1 MTSISSIQRRR
12 LYEEVI
18 RSLYASGEKPT
29 LNEILTQVSKY
40 FSKYPAGA
48 PLKGASSIIPD
59 RRTDVDRLNEAFLS
73 LQHNSSVAY
82 ESAISQLRDIMMLTS
97 LFQSEIERLKARRNV
112 LNARLDDYLFSLFNS
127 DGYFYSVSDSF
138 ANLDRADLTITSAVV
153 DTSLFRVSIPAR
165 GDLSR
170 PVPINRI
177 NTSPQ
182 VSVLADGKPTR
193 FRLLSPFTNAFDGL
207 DNTIWAIEI
216 ETTSPVE
223 VIACLSFDIGQVDT
237 PIFLSSVEFDPW
249 GVSPVQVMVRTQE
262 PNRVLIEGIQST
274 GQSRLVEIPEDINQD
289 DMTLVGFTGSDFDKR
304 IRTSSNRLVFSD
316 QLRRV
321 SQLKFFLRKTTPDYT
336 ITTSS
341 GNAIYRYI
349 FGAKDILLSE
359 QVYDQEAT
367 FVSQGLT
374 LPPEVFGSDHV
385 IDAVSLTVDETVPS
399 GTSLQYYVA
408 SDVSGGSSI
417 GDFDWK
423 PITPAN
429 SVNKVA
435 NSIVRFDGALTTMRS
450 IVSTVSGASDL
461 PLIPERDTTQ
471 GNPAPSEL
479 NPTSSIIDGIDIW
492 RLARLDDEVIP
503 SSLTLEEGINTT
515 RVLHTPYNEDSLS
528 LDYWIDYINGTSTAS
543 TGLVRIDEGNAF
555 FDGSGIGEDYRSVY
569 IETFLESNRD
579 TDVVLKKISKI
590 GGEARAWA
598 VKAFLNGREIASMG
612 LGVNDLVIP
621 WRFVEGLNHIILL
634 VQIPYSTG
642 DYPYIY
648 NGKISLMEDSDLE
661 DFGTVKLATWKY
673 VDFFQMQYNE
683 TGDPFTFTIKEV
695 RPGIKEIISRRKPTD
710 NFRLRY
716 ATALS
721 TAPTGIRFRADLA
734 RSADNPN
741 VTPSLNNYRIKF
753 LYA

>member
-40 FSKYPAGA
+40 FAQYPAGA
-48 PLKGASSIIPD
+48 PLKGATSILSD
-59 RRTDVDRLNEAFLS
+59 RTTDVNRLNEAFLS

-82 ESAISQLRDIMMLTS
+82 EAAVSQLRDIMMLTS

-112 LNARLDDYLFSLFNS
+112 LNARLDDYLFSLFNT

-138 ANLDRADLTITSAVV
+138 ATLDRVDLTMTSGVV
-153 DTSLFRVSIPAR
+153 DTSLFRVNIPAR

-182 VSVLADGKPTR
+182 VSILVDGKPDR
-193 FRLLSPFTNAFDGL
+193 YKLLSPFANAFDGL
-207 DNTIWAIEI
+207 DNTIWAIEV

-223 VIACLSFDIGQVDT
+223 VIACVSFGVGQVDT

-249 GVSPVQVMVRTQE
+249 GISPVQAMVRTQE
-262 PNRVLIEGIQST
+262 PNRVLLEGTQSS
-274 GQSRLVEIPEDINQD
+274 GQSRIVEIPDDINQD
-289 DMTLVGFTGSDFDKR
+289 DMTLIGFTGSDFDNR
-304 IRTSSNRLVFSD
+304 IRTSSNRIVFND

-321 SQLKFFLRKTTPDYT
+321 SQLKFFLRKITPDYT
-336 ITTSS
+336 VVTN
-341 GNAIYRYI
+341 GNNTVYRYI

-367 FVSQGLT
+367 FVSKGLT
-374 LPPEVFGSDHV
+374 LPPEVVGSDHV
-385 IDAVSLTVDETVPS
+385 IDAVSLTVDEMVPS
-399 GTSLQYYVA
+399 GTSVQYYVA
-408 SDVSGGSSI
+408 SDVEGGSSI

-429 SVNKVA
+429 SINKA
-435 NSIVRFDGALTTMRS
+435 ADSIVRFDGALTTMRS
-450 IVSTVSGASDL
+450 IVSSPAGASDL
-461 PLIPERDTTQ
+461 QLIPARSTTQ

-479 NPTSSIIDGIDIW
+479 NPTSDIIVGTDIW
-492 RLARLDDEVIP
+492 RLARLDDDVIP
-503 SSLTLEEGINTT
+503 SSLILEEGINTT
-515 RVLHTPYNEDSLS
+515 RVLHTPYSEDSLD
-528 LDYWIDYINGTSTAS
+528 LDYWVDYVNGTKTAS
-543 TGLVRIDEGNAF
+543 SDLIRIDEGNAF
-555 FDGSGIGEDYRSVY
+555 FDGSAIGEDYRSVY
-569 IETFLESNRD
+569 VETFVESSSA
-579 TDVVLKKISKI
+579 TDVILKKISKI

-598 VKAFLNGREIASMG
+598 IKVFLNGREIASMG

-621 WRFVEGLNHIILL
+621 WRFVEGLNHVILL

-642 DYPYIY
+642 DFPYIY
-648 NGKISLMEDSDLE
+648 NGKISLMEDSDLQ

-721 TAPTGIRFRADLA
+721 TAPSGIRFRADLA
-734 RSADNPN
+734 RSTDNPN